1 MVDEVNVEDSDDED
15 SDEGEDEHFISDDEF
30 EWYNITSRH

>member
-30 EWYNITSRH
+30 E